1 MKRLAVFLLA
11 CTLPVSRADDW
22 LRLPPPLTVDA
33 DDRHIPEPREQRVSE
48 LYAIVYNSWMRHLS
62 PAERVAA
69 VRDAGALN
77 VNAWD
82 EVPDSSWFTNRIG
95 PRSLSFDEI
104 CAGLEGEPPETGA
117 WAALRVEDEGYTPKL
132 RVRDQAG
139 RTYVL
144 KFDPSTPEKNS
155 GAERIST
162 LVLHAAG
169 YNVPH
174 NTIVSFR
181 SSDLVLAEDAYH
193 TDVVGKR
200 RPLTRGDLEA
210 VLKKIKPLSDGTYR
224 GMASMFLP
232 GKGAG
237 KFKYTG
243 TRKGDPNDIIP
254 HERRRELRGLRVIA
268 AWINHADAGEKNTY
282 DAYVTAG
289 ARNYLKHYLLD
300 FGSTLGGGDYINGP
314 YRVGHEYIFDGG
326 AMSRSLV
333 TFGLWHRPWE
343 EHGRIVH
350 PEIGYYDSELFEP
363 ERWKP
368 NYPNPAFN
376 RMDEADGYWGA
387 KIVTAFSDEVI
398 EKLARAGEYSRSEV
412 TTYLADTMKRRRDA
426 IGRYWL
432 DRVAP
437 LEEVVLTG
445 GRLSFRDIAV
455 ERGYA
460 PEEVAR
466 GYRLRVDGAKGLLT
480 FTGQSVQLPELNLK
494 AGGPEDRYG
503 RLLLARVWIESKR
516 RSEGWSLP
524 IEVTLGQTRD
534 SDRLQVLGWRHAV
547 R

>member
-1 MKRLAVFLLA
+1 
-11 CTLPVSRADDW
+11 
-22 LRLPPPLTVDA
+22 
-33 DDRHIPEPREQRVSE
+33 
-48 LYAIVYNSWMRHLS
+48 
-62 PAERVAA
+62 
-69 VRDAGALN
+69 
-77 VNAWD
+77 
-82 EVPDSSWFTNRIG
+82 
-95 PRSLSFDEI
+95 
-104 CAGLEGEPPETGA
+104 
-117 WAALRVEDEGYTPKL
+117 
-132 RVRDQAG
+132 
-139 RTYVL
+139 YVL

-210 VLKKIKPLSDGTYR
+210 VLKKIKPLS
-224 GMASMFLP
+224 
-232 GKGAG
+232 
-237 KFKYTG
+237 
-243 TRKGDPNDIIP
+243 
-254 HERRRELRGLRVIA
+254 
-268 AWINHADAGEKNTY
+268 
-282 DAYVTAG
+282 
-289 ARNYLKHYLLD
+289 
-300 FGSTLGGGDYINGP
+300 NGP

-412 TTYLADTMKRRRDA
+412 TTYLADTIKRLRDA
-426 IGRYWL
+426 IDRYWL
-432 DRVAP
+432 DRVDP
-437 LEEVVLTG
+437 LE
-445 GRLSFRDIAV
+445 
-455 ERGYA
+455 
-460 PEEVAR
+460 
-466 GYRLRVDGAKGLLT
+466 
-480 FTGQSVQLPELNLK
+480 
-494 AGGPEDRYG
+494 
-503 RLLLARVWIESKR
+503 
-516 RSEGWSLP
+516 
-524 IEVTLGQTRD
+524 
-534 SDRLQVLGWRHAV
+534 
-547 R
+547 